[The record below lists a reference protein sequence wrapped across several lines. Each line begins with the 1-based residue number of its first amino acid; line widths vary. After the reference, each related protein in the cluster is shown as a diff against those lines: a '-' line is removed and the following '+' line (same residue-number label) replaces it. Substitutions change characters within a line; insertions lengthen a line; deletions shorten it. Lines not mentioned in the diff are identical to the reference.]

1 MKAKGAKAAKPSPA
15 SVKKSTG
22 KAAAAAAGAA
32 DSEGPPSNSAKSP
45 SPSASKGAA
54 GSGGTS
60 TPMNKTYKG
69 STQQWTVQEDTQLRR
84 LVDEHGHR
92 KWSFIASKMSGRR
105 GKQCRDRWLNHL
117 KPDIRRGEWTQE
129 EERILV
135 EGHRMLGT
143 RWAALAKLLPGRPE
157 NAIKNHWHATL
168 RCKWAQR
175 GGKISELQAYQHS
188 LQLTNGGGGPGVTA
202 AAAAAAAAQRSGGA
216 AAALGTN
223 GAAAVAAAA
232 AAAASKGTKPGEVP
246 VTGAFDFD
254 GAAAAAAVA
263 AAAAAVV
270 SGTTGAATG
279 GTNSIARAL
288 DSIVASASAP
298 GGLAGLQSPS
308 GSNTP
313 LAANLGVMGTLAQQ
327 LSATGDAKKGDD
339 EHALASMLGGLSQ
352 VLGTAATEAD
362 QEAIL
367 NMARSGIGTGG
378 ALTPAQAAAA
388 AMQAAAVNTM
398 QAQQQAQQQQ
408 AAKAVKAAA
417 AASERAVTARYA
429 AKSAAP
435 RAPPPAE
442 NASGDIIEATTEPLD
457 LVRYLDAVRGGDD
470 GEDSGPELATL
481 ISTVDSK
488 HGDKQPLGESLAQH
502 GALVEGAL
510 LRISQ
515 AIRKRWNCRRMALVL
530 RLGAASTGDVSLIV
544 ACSANRWRD
553 AAGAAEHAAIEIKDK
568 LIASIA
574 PQCLSKQPMAAAA
587 LKAVAAAA
595 GVGETEEENPPKND
609 GDASGEDGAASGGE
623 AAKEADEANDD
634 EEGKGIDDGAA
645 AAMDALAGPGPTK
658 GGVHPAS
665 VEVKSEDSEPK
676 GLDTPDERAHA

>member
-1 MKAKGAKAAKPSPA
+1 M
-15 SVKKSTG
+15 
-22 KAAAAAAGAA
+22 A
-32 DSEGPPSNSAKSP
+32 DS
-45 SPSASKGAA
+45 GA
-54 GSGGTS
+54 
-60 TPMNKTYKG
+60 P
-69 STQQWTVQEDTQLRR
+69 
-84 LVDEHGHR
+84 
-92 KWSFIASKMSGRR
+92 
-105 GKQCRDRWLNHL
+105 
-117 KPDIRRGEWTQE
+117 
-129 EERILV
+129 
-135 EGHRMLGT
+135 
-143 RWAALAKLLPGRPE
+143 
-157 NAIKNHWHATL
+157 
-168 RCKWAQR
+168 
-175 GGKISELQAYQHS
+175 
-188 LQLTNGGGGPGVTA
+188 
-202 AAAAAAAAQRSGGA
+202 
-216 AAALGTN
+216 
-223 GAAAVAAAA
+223 
-232 AAAASKGTKPGEVP
+232 PGE
-246 VTGAFDFD
+246 
-254 GAAAAAAVA
+254 
-263 AAAAAVV
+263 
-270 SGTTGAATG
+270 
-279 GTNSIARAL
+279 
-288 DSIVASASAP
+288 
-298 GGLAGLQSPS
+298 
-308 GSNTP
+308 
-313 LAANLGVMGTLAQQ
+313 NLTLAQI
-327 LSATGDAKKGDD
+327 
-339 EHALASMLGGLSQ
+339 
-352 VLGTAATEAD
+352 AATEAD

-367 NMARSGIGTGG
+367 SMARSGIGTGA

-388 AMQAAAVNTM
+388 AMQAAAVNAA

-530 RLGAASTGDVSLIV
+530 RLGAATTGDVSLIV

-595 GVGETEEENPPKND
+595 GVGGEAGEEKPPKND
-609 GDASGEDGAASGGE
+609 DEADEGDGVASGGE
-623 AAKEADEANDD
+623 DAKEADDEANDD
-634 EEGKGIDDGAA
+634 EEGEGNDDGAA
-645 AAMDALAGPGPTK
+645 AAMDALAGPGRTSTK

-665 VEVKSEDSEPK
+665 VVEVKSEDSEPK

>member
-1 MKAKGAKAAKPSPA
+1 M
-15 SVKKSTG
+15 
-22 KAAAAAAGAA
+22 
-32 DSEGPPSNSAKSP
+32 
-45 SPSASKGAA
+45 
-54 GSGGTS
+54 
-60 TPMNKTYKG
+60 
-69 STQQWTVQEDTQLRR
+69 QEDNQLRR

-92 KWSFIASKMSGRR
+92 KWSFIASKMNGRR

-188 LQLTNGGGGPGVTA
+188 LQLTNGGGGPGPA
-202 AAAAAAAAQRSGGA
+202 A
-216 AAALGTN
+216 
-223 GAAAVAAAA
+223 AAAA
-232 AAAASKGTKPGEVP
+232 AAAASKGAKPGDVP
-246 VTGAFDFD
+246 VAGAFDFD

-270 SGTTGAATG
+270 TGTAGAATG

-288 DSIVASASAP
+288 DSIVASASAAGAL
-298 GGLAGLQSPS
+298 GGLHSPS

-313 LAANLGVMGTLAQQ
+313 LSAANLGVLGANFGALAASANGTLGAADK
-327 LSATGDAKKGDD
+327 SKKSDD

-352 VLGTAATEAD
+352 VLGTTASEAD

-398 QAQQQAQQQQ
+398 QARQQAQQQQ

-417 AASERAVTARYA
+417 AASERAVAARFA
-429 AKSAAP
+429 AKDAALN
-435 RAPPPAE
+435 PPPIH
-442 NASGDIIEATTEPLD
+442 NDIGDIIEATVEPLD
-457 LVRYLDAVRGGDD
+457 LARYLDAVRDGDLSAD
-470 GEDSGPELATL
+470 TGSELAT
-481 ISTVDSK
+481 IVSSIKSEVND
-488 HGDKQPLGESLAQH
+488 GKQPLGESLAQH

-510 LRISQ
+510 LRISSM
-515 AIRKRWNCRRMALVL
+515 IRKRWTGVRRMALVL
-530 RLGAASTGDVSLIV
+530 RLGEAAHGDVSLII
-544 ACSANRWRD
+544 ACSAGKWRD

-574 PQCLSKQPMAAAA
+574 PQCLSKQPVAAAA
-587 LKAVAAAA
+587 LKAVAAATGRSPTDA
-595 GVGETEEENPPKND
+595 EVAADAEGAEEGAEGGAEGGAEENEEDDND
-609 GDASGEDGAASGGE
+609 E
-623 AAKEADEANDD
+623 
-634 EEGKGIDDGAA
+634 AA
-645 AAMDALAGPGPTK
+645 AAMDALAGFADAGDGLPAPTNAPLPLGK
-658 GGVHPAS
+658 EKNSRLVD
-665 VEVKSEDSEPK
+665 VEVKAEDSEPK
-676 GLDTPDERAHA
+676 GLDTPDERVHA

>member
-1 MKAKGAKAAKPSPA
+1 M
-15 SVKKSTG
+15 
-22 KAAAAAAGAA
+22 
-32 DSEGPPSNSAKSP
+32 
-45 SPSASKGAA
+45 
-54 GSGGTS
+54 
-60 TPMNKTYKG
+60 
-69 STQQWTVQEDTQLRR
+69 QEDNQLRR

-92 KWSFIASKMSGRR
+92 KWSFIASKMNGRR

-188 LQLTNGGGGPGVTA
+188 LQLTNGGGGPGPA
-202 AAAAAAAAQRSGGA
+202 AAAVAAAAAAQRNSAA
-216 AAALGTN
+216 AAALGSG

-232 AAAASKGTKPGEVP
+232 AAAASKGAKPGDVP
-246 VTGAFDFD
+246 VAGAFDFD

-270 SGTTGAATG
+270 TGTAGAATG

-288 DSIVASASAP
+288 DSIVASASAAGAL
-298 GGLAGLQSPS
+298 GGLHSPS

-313 LAANLGVMGTLAQQ
+313 LSAANLGVLGANFGALAA
-327 LSATGDAKKGDD
+327 SANVNVNGGDKSKKSDD

-352 VLGTAATEAD
+352 VLGTTASEAD

-398 QAQQQAQQQQ
+398 QARQQAQQQQ

-417 AASERAVTARYA
+417 AASERAVAARFA
-429 AKSAAP
+429 AKDAALN
-435 RAPPPAE
+435 PPPIH
-442 NASGDIIEATTEPLD
+442 NDIGDIIEATVEPLD
-457 LVRYLDAVRGGDD
+457 LARYLDAVRDGDLSAD
-470 GEDSGPELATL
+470 TGSELAT
-481 ISTVDSK
+481 IVSSIKSEVND
-488 HGDKQPLGESLAQH
+488 GKQPLGESLAQH

-510 LRISQ
+510 LRISSM
-515 AIRKRWNCRRMALVL
+515 IRKRWTGVRRMALVL
-530 RLGAASTGDVSLIV
+530 RLGEAAHGDVSLII
-544 ACSANRWRD
+544 ACSAGKWRD

-574 PQCLSKQPMAAAA
+574 PQCLSKQPVAAAA
-587 LKAVAAAA
+587 LKAVAAATGRSPTDA
-595 GVGETEEENPPKND
+595 EVAADAEE
-609 GDASGEDGAASGGE
+609 GAEEGAEGGAE
-623 AAKEADEANDD
+623 GGADENEEDDND
-634 EEGKGIDDGAA
+634 EAA
-645 AAMDALAGPGPTK
+645 AAMDALAGFADAGDGP
-658 GGVHPAS
+658 PAPTNAPLPLGKEKNPRLVD
-665 VEVKSEDSEPK
+665 VEVKAEDSEPK
-676 GLDTPDERAHA
+676 GLDTPDERVHA

>member
-1 MKAKGAKAAKPSPA
+1 M
-15 SVKKSTG
+15 
-22 KAAAAAAGAA
+22 
-32 DSEGPPSNSAKSP
+32 
-45 SPSASKGAA
+45 
-54 GSGGTS
+54 
-60 TPMNKTYKG
+60 
-69 STQQWTVQEDTQLRR
+69 
-84 LVDEHGHR
+84 
-92 KWSFIASKMSGRR
+92 
-105 GKQCRDRWLNHL
+105 
-117 KPDIRRGEWTQE
+117 
-129 EERILV
+129 
-135 EGHRMLGT
+135 
-143 RWAALAKLLPGRPE
+143 
-157 NAIKNHWHATL
+157 
-168 RCKWAQR
+168 
-175 GGKISELQAYQHS
+175 
-188 LQLTNGGGGPGVTA
+188 
-202 AAAAAAAAQRSGGA
+202 
-216 AAALGTN
+216 
-223 GAAAVAAAA
+223 
-232 AAAASKGTKPGEVP
+232 
-246 VTGAFDFD
+246 TGAFDFD

-327 LSATGDAKKGDD
+327 LSATGNAKKGDD

-457 LVRYLDAVRGGDD
+457 LARYLDAVRGGYD

-530 RLGAASTGDVSLIV
+530 RLGAASLGDVSLIV
-544 ACSANRWRD
+544 ACSANKWRD

-595 GVGETEEENPPKND
+595 GVGGEAGEEKPPKND
-609 GDASGEDGAASGGE
+609 DEADEGDGVASGGE
-623 AAKEADEANDD
+623 DAKEADDEANDD
-634 EEGKGIDDGAA
+634 EEGEGNDDGAA
-645 AAMDALAGPGPTK
+645 AAMDALADPGRTFK
-658 GGVHPAS
+658 GGAHPAS
-665 VEVKSEDSEPK
+665 IEVKSEDSEPK

>member
-223 GAAAVAAAA
+223 GAAAV
-232 AAAASKGTKPGEVP
+232 V
-246 VTGAFDFD
+246 D
-254 GAAAAAAVA
+254 GVA
-263 AAAAAVV
+263 
-270 SGTTGAATG
+270 
-279 GTNSIARAL
+279 
-288 DSIVASASAP
+288 
-298 GGLAGLQSPS
+298 
-308 GSNTP
+308 
-313 LAANLGVMGTLAQQ
+313 
-327 LSATGDAKKGDD
+327 
-339 EHALASMLGGLSQ
+339 E
-352 VLGTAATEAD
+352 
-362 QEAIL
+362 
-367 NMARSGIGTGG
+367 
-378 ALTPAQAAAA
+378 
-388 AMQAAAVNTM
+388 
-398 QAQQQAQQQQ
+398 
-408 AAKAVKAAA
+408 
-417 AASERAVTARYA
+417 
-429 AKSAAP
+429 AKS
-435 RAPPPAE
+435 
-442 NASGDIIEATTEPLD
+442 
-457 LVRYLDAVRGGDD
+457 V
-470 GEDSGPELATL
+470 
-481 ISTVDSK
+481 
-488 HGDKQPLGESLAQH
+488 GES
-502 GALVEGAL
+502 G
-510 LRISQ
+510 
-515 AIRKRWNCRRMALVL
+515 
-530 RLGAASTGDVSLIV
+530 
-544 ACSANRWRD
+544 
-553 AAGAAEHAAIEIKDK
+553 
-568 LIASIA
+568 
-574 PQCLSKQPMAAAA
+574 
-587 LKAVAAAA
+587 
-595 GVGETEEENPPKND
+595 
-609 GDASGEDGAASGGE
+609 ASGE
-623 AAKEADEANDD
+623 
-634 EEGKGIDDGAA
+634 
-645 AAMDALAGPGPTK
+645 
-658 GGVHPAS
+658 GGVP
-665 VEVKSEDSEPK
+665 
-676 GLDTPDERAHA
+676 PDGDGEQHNG

>member
-1 MKAKGAKAAKPSPA
+1 M
-15 SVKKSTG
+15 
-22 KAAAAAAGAA
+22 
-32 DSEGPPSNSAKSP
+32 
-45 SPSASKGAA
+45 
-54 GSGGTS
+54 
-60 TPMNKTYKG
+60 
-69 STQQWTVQEDTQLRR
+69 QEDNQLRR

-92 KWSFIASKMSGRR
+92 KWSFIASKMNGRR

-188 LQLTNGGGGPGVTA
+188 LQLTNGGGGPGP
-202 AAAAAAAAQRSGGA
+202 
-216 AAALGTN
+216 
-223 GAAAVAAAA
+223 AAA
-232 AAAASKGTKPGEVP
+232 AAAASKGAKPGDVP
-246 VTGAFDFD
+246 VAGAFDFD

-270 SGTTGAATG
+270 TGTAGAATG

-288 DSIVASASAP
+288 DSIVASASAAGAL
-298 GGLAGLQSPS
+298 GGLHSPS

-313 LAANLGVMGTLAQQ
+313 LSAANLGVLGANFGALAASANGTLGAADK
-327 LSATGDAKKGDD
+327 SKKSDD

-352 VLGTAATEAD
+352 VLGTTASEAD

-398 QAQQQAQQQQ
+398 QARQQAQQQQ

-417 AASERAVTARYA
+417 AASERAVAARFA
-429 AKSAAP
+429 AKDAALN
-435 RAPPPAE
+435 PPPIH
-442 NASGDIIEATTEPLD
+442 NDIGDIIEATVEPLD
-457 LVRYLDAVRGGDD
+457 LARYLDAVRDGDLSAD
-470 GEDSGPELATL
+470 TGSELAT
-481 ISTVDSK
+481 IVSSIKSEVND
-488 HGDKQPLGESLAQH
+488 GKQPLGESLAQH

-510 LRISQ
+510 LRISSM
-515 AIRKRWNCRRMALVL
+515 IRKRWTGVRRMALVL
-530 RLGAASTGDVSLIV
+530 RLGEAAHGDVSLII
-544 ACSANRWRD
+544 ACSAGKWRD

-574 PQCLSKQPMAAAA
+574 PQCLSKQPVAAAA
-587 LKAVAAAA
+587 LKAVAAATGRSPTDA
-595 GVGETEEENPPKND
+595 EVAADAEGAEEGAEGGAEGGAEENEEDDND
-609 GDASGEDGAASGGE
+609 E
-623 AAKEADEANDD
+623 
-634 EEGKGIDDGAA
+634 AA
-645 AAMDALAGPGPTK
+645 AAMDALAGFADAGDGLPAPTNAPLPLGK
-658 GGVHPAS
+658 EKNSRLVD
-665 VEVKSEDSEPK
+665 VEVKAEDSEPK
-676 GLDTPDERAHA
+676 GLDTPDERVHA

>member
-1 MKAKGAKAAKPSPA
+1 M
-15 SVKKSTG
+15 
-22 KAAAAAAGAA
+22 
-32 DSEGPPSNSAKSP
+32 
-45 SPSASKGAA
+45 
-54 GSGGTS
+54 
-60 TPMNKTYKG
+60 
-69 STQQWTVQEDTQLRR
+69 
-84 LVDEHGHR
+84 
-92 KWSFIASKMSGRR
+92 
-105 GKQCRDRWLNHL
+105 
-117 KPDIRRGEWTQE
+117 
-129 EERILV
+129 
-135 EGHRMLGT
+135 
-143 RWAALAKLLPGRPE
+143 
-157 NAIKNHWHATL
+157 
-168 RCKWAQR
+168 
-175 GGKISELQAYQHS
+175 
-188 LQLTNGGGGPGVTA
+188 
-202 AAAAAAAAQRSGGA
+202 
-216 AAALGTN
+216 
-223 GAAAVAAAA
+223 
-232 AAAASKGTKPGEVP
+232 
-246 VTGAFDFD
+246 TGAFDFD

-270 SGTTGAATG
+270 TGTTGAATG

-288 DSIVASASAP
+288 DSIVASASAAGSL
-298 GGLAGLQSPS
+298 GGLHSPS

-327 LSATGDAKKGDD
+327 LSATTGDAKKGDD

-352 VLGTAATEAD
+352 VLGTAATEAE

-367 NMARSGIGTGG
+367 SMARSGIGTGG
-378 ALTPAQAAAA
+378 SLTPAQAAAA

-429 AKSAAP
+429 AKSVAP

-457 LVRYLDAVRGGDD
+457 LARYLDAVRGGYD

-530 RLGAASTGDVSLIV
+530 RLGAASLGDVSLIV
-544 ACSANRWRD
+544 ACSANKWRD

-595 GVGETEEENPPKND
+595 GVGGDGGGKPPKND
-609 GDASGEDGAASGGE
+609 DEADEGDGVASGGE
-623 AAKEADEANDD
+623 DAKEADDEANDD
-634 EEGKGIDDGAA
+634 EEGEGNDDGAA
-645 AAMDALAGPGPTK
+645 AAMDALADPGRTFK
-658 GGVHPAS
+658 GGAHPAS

>member
-1 MKAKGAKAAKPSPA
+1 M
-15 SVKKSTG
+15 
-22 KAAAAAAGAA
+22 
-32 DSEGPPSNSAKSP
+32 
-45 SPSASKGAA
+45 
-54 GSGGTS
+54 
-60 TPMNKTYKG
+60 
-69 STQQWTVQEDTQLRR
+69 QEDNQLRR

-92 KWSFIASKMSGRR
+92 KWSFIASKMNGRR

-188 LQLTNGGGGPGVTA
+188 LQLTNGGGGPGPA
-202 AAAAAAAAQRSGGA
+202 
-216 AAALGTN
+216 
-223 GAAAVAAAA
+223 AAAVAA
-232 AAAASKGTKPGEVP
+232 SKGAKPGDVP
-246 VTGAFDFD
+246 VAGAFDFD

-270 SGTTGAATG
+270 TGTAGAATG

-288 DSIVASASAP
+288 DSIVASASAAGAL
-298 GGLAGLQSPS
+298 GGLHSPS

-313 LAANLGVMGTLAQQ
+313 LSAANLGVLGANFGALAA
-327 LSATGDAKKGDD
+327 SANVNVNGGDKSKKSDD

-352 VLGTAATEAD
+352 VLGTTASEAD

-398 QAQQQAQQQQ
+398 QARQQAQQQQ

-417 AASERAVTARYA
+417 AASERAVAARFA
-429 AKSAAP
+429 AKDAANN
-435 RAPPPAE
+435 PPPIH
-442 NASGDIIEATTEPLD
+442 NDIGDIIEATVEPLD
-457 LVRYLDAVRGGDD
+457 LARYLDAVRDGDLSAD
-470 GEDSGPELATL
+470 TGSELAT
-481 ISTVDSK
+481 IVSSIKSEVND
-488 HGDKQPLGESLAQH
+488 GKQPLGESLAQH

-510 LRISQ
+510 LRISSM
-515 AIRKRWNCRRMALVL
+515 IRKRWTGVRRMALVL
-530 RLGAASTGDVSLIV
+530 RLGEAAHGDVSLII
-544 ACSANRWRD
+544 ACSAGKWRD

-574 PQCLSKQPMAAAA
+574 PQCLSKQPVAAAA
-587 LKAVAAAA
+587 LKAVAAATGRSPTDA
-595 GVGETEEENPPKND
+595 EVAADAEGAEEGAEGGAEENEEDDND
-609 GDASGEDGAASGGE
+609 E
-623 AAKEADEANDD
+623 
-634 EEGKGIDDGAA
+634 AA
-645 AAMDALAGPGPTK
+645 AAMDALAGFADAGDGLPAPTNAPLPLGK
-658 GGVHPAS
+658 EKNSRLVD
-665 VEVKSEDSEPK
+665 VEVKAEDSEPK
-676 GLDTPDERAHA
+676 GLDTPDERVHA

>member
-1 MKAKGAKAAKPSPA
+1 M
-15 SVKKSTG
+15 
-22 KAAAAAAGAA
+22 
-32 DSEGPPSNSAKSP
+32 
-45 SPSASKGAA
+45 
-54 GSGGTS
+54 
-60 TPMNKTYKG
+60 
-69 STQQWTVQEDTQLRR
+69 QEDNQLRR

-92 KWSFIASKMSGRR
+92 KWSFIASKMNGRR

-188 LQLTNGGGGPGVTA
+188 LQLTNGGGGPGPA
-202 AAAAAAAAQRSGGA
+202 
-216 AAALGTN
+216 
-223 GAAAVAAAA
+223 AAAVAA
-232 AAAASKGTKPGEVP
+232 SKGAKPGDVP
-246 VTGAFDFD
+246 VAGAFDFD

-270 SGTTGAATG
+270 TGTAGAATG

-288 DSIVASASAP
+288 DSIVASASAAGAL
-298 GGLAGLQSPS
+298 GGLHSPS

-313 LAANLGVMGTLAQQ
+313 LSAANLGVLGANFGALAASANGTLGAADK
-327 LSATGDAKKGDD
+327 SKKSDD

-352 VLGTAATEAD
+352 VLGTTASEAD

-398 QAQQQAQQQQ
+398 QARQQAQQQQ

-417 AASERAVTARYA
+417 AASERAVAARFA
-429 AKSAAP
+429 AKDAALN
-435 RAPPPAE
+435 PPPIH
-442 NASGDIIEATTEPLD
+442 NDIGDIIEATVEPLD
-457 LVRYLDAVRGGDD
+457 LARYLDAVRDGDLSAD
-470 GEDSGPELATL
+470 TGSELAT
-481 ISTVDSK
+481 IVSSIKSEVND
-488 HGDKQPLGESLAQH
+488 GKQPLGESLAQH

-510 LRISQ
+510 LRISSM
-515 AIRKRWNCRRMALVL
+515 IRKRWTGVRRMALVL
-530 RLGAASTGDVSLIV
+530 RLGEAAHGDVSLII
-544 ACSANRWRD
+544 ACSAGKWRD

-574 PQCLSKQPMAAAA
+574 PQCLSKQPVAAAA
-587 LKAVAAAA
+587 LKAVAAATGRSPTDA
-595 GVGETEEENPPKND
+595 EVAADAEEGAEEGAEGGAEGGAEENEEDDND
-609 GDASGEDGAASGGE
+609 E
-623 AAKEADEANDD
+623 
-634 EEGKGIDDGAA
+634 AA
-645 AAMDALAGPGPTK
+645 AAMDALAGFADAGDGLPAPTNAPLPLGK
-658 GGVHPAS
+658 EKNSRLVD
-665 VEVKSEDSEPK
+665 VEVKAEDSEPK
-676 GLDTPDERAHA
+676 GLDTPDERVHA

>member
-1 MKAKGAKAAKPSPA
+1 M
-15 SVKKSTG
+15 
-22 KAAAAAAGAA
+22 
-32 DSEGPPSNSAKSP
+32 
-45 SPSASKGAA
+45 
-54 GSGGTS
+54 
-60 TPMNKTYKG
+60 
-69 STQQWTVQEDTQLRR
+69 QEDNQLRR

-92 KWSFIASKMSGRR
+92 KWSFIASKMNGRR

-188 LQLTNGGGGPGVTA
+188 LQLTNGGGGPGPA
-202 AAAAAAAAQRSGGA
+202 
-216 AAALGTN
+216 
-223 GAAAVAAAA
+223 AAAVAA
-232 AAAASKGTKPGEVP
+232 SKGAKPGDVP
-246 VTGAFDFD
+246 VAGAFDFD

-270 SGTTGAATG
+270 TGTAGAATG

-288 DSIVASASAP
+288 DSIVASASAAGAL
-298 GGLAGLQSPS
+298 GGLHSPS

-313 LAANLGVMGTLAQQ
+313 LSAANLGVLGANFGALAASANGTLGAADK
-327 LSATGDAKKGDD
+327 SKKSDD

-352 VLGTAATEAD
+352 VLGTTASEAD

-398 QAQQQAQQQQ
+398 QARQQAQQQQ

-417 AASERAVTARYA
+417 AASERAVAARFA
-429 AKSAAP
+429 AKDAALN
-435 RAPPPAE
+435 PPPIH
-442 NASGDIIEATTEPLD
+442 NDIGDIIEATVEPLD
-457 LVRYLDAVRGGDD
+457 LARYLDAVRDGDLSAD
-470 GEDSGPELATL
+470 TGSELAT
-481 ISTVDSK
+481 IVSSIKSEVND
-488 HGDKQPLGESLAQH
+488 GKQPLGESLAQH

-510 LRISQ
+510 LRISSM
-515 AIRKRWNCRRMALVL
+515 IRKRWAGVRRMALVL
-530 RLGAASTGDVSLIV
+530 RLGEAAHGDVSLII
-544 ACSANRWRD
+544 ACSAGKWRD

-574 PQCLSKQPMAAAA
+574 PQCLSKQPVAAAA
-587 LKAVAAAA
+587 LKAVAAATGRSPTDA
-595 GVGETEEENPPKND
+595 EVAADAEGAEEGAEGGAEGGAEENEEDDND
-609 GDASGEDGAASGGE
+609 E
-623 AAKEADEANDD
+623 
-634 EEGKGIDDGAA
+634 AA
-645 AAMDALAGPGPTK
+645 AAMDALAGFADAGDGLPAPTNAPLPLGK
-658 GGVHPAS
+658 EKNSRLVD
-665 VEVKSEDSEPK
+665 VEVKAEDSEPK
-676 GLDTPDERAHA
+676 GLDTPDERVHA